1 MRSDIAG
8 RKLMLVTLEA
18 LRVKKA
24 IYSRRLTV
32 NPLLSPGVGG
42 GGGGLIF
49 SRPLGGGGGV

>member
-1 MRSDIAG
+1 
-8 RKLMLVTLEA
+8 MLVALEA

-42 GGGGLIF
+42 LIISSPFEAGVGLNRNGGLI
-49 SRPLGGGGGV
+49 

>member
-1 MRSDIAG
+1 
-8 RKLMLVTLEA
+8 MLVTLEA

-42 GGGGLIF
+42 GLII
-49 SRPLGGGGGV
+49 SRPFEAGWGFNRNGRLI

>member
-1 MRSDIAG
+1 
-8 RKLMLVTLEA
+8 MLVTLEA

-42 GGGGLIF
+42 GDLII
-49 SRPLGGGGGV
+49 SRPFEAGVGL

>member
-1 MRSDIAG
+1 
-8 RKLMLVTLEA
+8 MLVTLEA

-42 GGGGLIF
+42 GGGGGLKYLTPIF
-49 SRPLGGGGGV
+49 GGGGALI